1 MEASTTDRTR
11 RTTITRG
18 IRMVALA
25 IVACGVLA
33 PSANAGLLVKSAE
46 NCADQPLERPFQR
59 WLDVASYTLVPGGT
73 FEDGAPGWTLSGASV
88 VVGNSPFFAHGVGET
103 QSLSLP
109 RGSTATS
116 PSICVGLLHPTMRFF
131 ARGSGGGLLGGLS
144 TLQVDVLFEDAGG
157 TTRSLPIGVVLRSG
171 QWAPSLPAPVL
182 ANLLPLL
189 DRDMT
194 AVAFRFTPR
203 GSAAWTIDD
212 VYVDPMRRS

>member
-1 MEASTTDRTR
+1 
-11 RTTITRG
+11 
-18 IRMVALA
+18 MVALA
-25 IVACGVLA
+25 IVACGVFA
-33 PSANAGLLVKSAE
+33 PSANAGLLVQSAE

-59 WLDVASYTLVPGGT
+59 WLDPAWYTVLPGGT
-73 FEDGAPGWTLSGASV
+73 FEDGAEGWSLSGARV
-88 VVGNSPFFAHGVGET
+88 VAGNSPFYAHGAGET

-109 RGSTATS
+109 AGSTATS

-131 ARGSGGGLLGGLS
+131 VRGSGGGLLGGLS

-157 TTRSLPIGVVLRSG
+157 TTRSLPIGVVLRTG

-189 DRDMT
+189 DHDMT

>member
-1 MEASTTDRTR
+1 MTTSRGNTRSSTLSR
-11 RTTITRG
+11 RLRIAG
-18 IRMVALA
+18 LVIA
-25 IVACGVLA
+25 ACGVFA
-33 PSANAGLLVKSAE
+33 PSAHAGLLVSTADS
-46 NCADQPLERPFQR
+46 CAPQPLERPFQR
-59 WLDVASYTLVPGGT
+59 WLDLASYTILPGGT
-73 FEDGAPGWTLSGASV
+73 FEDGVQGWSLSGARV
-88 VVGNSPFFAHGVGET
+88 AAGNEPFNVHGAGET

-109 RGSTATS
+109 AGSTATS

-131 ARGSGGGLLGGLS
+131 ARGSGGGLLGSLS

-157 TTRSLPIGVVLRSG
+157 TTRSLPIGVVLRTG

-189 DRDMT
+189 SSDMT